1 MKYNF
6 INKDGLIILGQ
17 VLFKYEGTQKDVV
30 IPEGIT
36 RIHHGAFA
44 STVCAQDA
52 VNSLLKSE
60 REVVQSYLI
69 TIFFS

>member
-30 IPEGIT
+30 T
-36 RIHHGAFA
+36 R
-44 STVCAQDA
+44 
-52 VNSLLKSE
+52 
-60 REVVQSYLI
+60 R
-69 TIFFS
+69 